1 VNHGTDRSRRRE
13 QFDFDKPLPL
23 GELGQ
28 KCINGELSFEAAV
41 DAFSFLV
48 IDAALKK
55 HKDNRAATAR
65 YLGVNRTTLQMMTA
79 SFAKAHEPVKAPKR
93 SAPLNLSEDSVLH
106 ESVSLVSPAANCEE
120 FYRRF
125 RDILQSLSAT
135 HQNAQAS
142 PE

>member
-1 VNHGTDRSRRRE
+1 MNHGTDRSSRRE
-13 QFDFDKPLPL
+13 KFDFNSQRPL

-28 KCINGELSFEAAV
+28 KCISGELSFEAAV
-41 DAFSFLV
+41 DAFSFLI

-55 HKDNRAATAR
+55 HKGNRTATAK

-79 SFAKAHEPVKAPKR
+79 SFAKAPEPVKAPKR

-106 ESVSLVSPAANCEE
+106 ESVSLVSPEANCAM

-125 RDILQSLSAT
+125 RDILQSLSVT
-135 HQNAQAS
+135 HQNAQES
-142 PE
+142 PK

>member
-1 VNHGTDRSRRRE
+1 MNHGTDRSMRRE
-13 QFDFDKPLPL
+13 KFDFNKPLPL

-28 KCINGELSFEAAV
+28 KCLAGELSFEEAV

-55 HKDNRAATAR
+55 HKDNRTATAK
-65 YLGVNRTTLQMMTA
+65 YLGVNRTTLQMMVA
-79 SFAKAHEPVKAPKR
+79 LFAKAPEPVKAPKR
-93 SAPLNLSEDSVLH
+93 SVPLHLSEDSVLH
-106 ESVSLVSPAANCEE
+106 ESVTLVSPAANCEE

-142 PE
+142 PK